1 MIVQVDTTTMTLKIM
16 DCNHFEGAVLDL
28 TNNKTIEVLLI
39 DATTPDERAADI
51 AEGARRHPKQ
61 KVE

>member
-1 MIVQVDTTTMTLKIM
+1 M
-16 DCNHFEGAVLDL
+16 DCDHFEGAVLDL